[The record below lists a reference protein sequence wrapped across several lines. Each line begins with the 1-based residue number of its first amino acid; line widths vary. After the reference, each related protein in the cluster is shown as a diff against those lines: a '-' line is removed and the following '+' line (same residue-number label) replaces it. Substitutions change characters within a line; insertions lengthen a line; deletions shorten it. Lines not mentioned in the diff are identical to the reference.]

1 MKIKIFLEEGWEI
14 KLLGEKNE
22 IQLKMKKMYFAA
34 WVEQKVELKL
44 LLPVTPEAREDR
56 VTLTIAEMPRP
67 PGTSHR

>member
-34 WVEQKVELKL
+34 
-44 LLPVTPEAREDR
+44 
-56 VTLTIAEMPRP
+56 
-67 PGTSHR
+67 